1 MLINSPNISG
11 SLKVTGN
18 SVMTGSLTVT
28 GQVIAQTLNVQQV
41 TSSIIY
47 SSGSNVFGNSLAN
60 TQQFTGSV
68 SVTGSL
74 SVNNTPAVLGSG
86 TTNYVTKFTTA
97 GTVGNSGIFESGSNV
112 GIGTT
117 TLSEKVNIDGNIL
130 LRSAGGIKFNRLDN
144 AIFTHL
150 YDAGTFFA
158 LDNRN
163 GNGFDFQSAGTSQM
177 RLNSAGNLGIS
188 GSITSLSDSDELSF
202 FAGTTLVDNR
212 SRIELYGPT
221 HATLANQTFIRGNQI
236 VFTSDSATPEHMRIT
251 SNDIRLSRPLFGSE
265 YGFISALAPVHIV
278 QNAYYDGSTW
288 RSYQAGNSIVI
299 QHSTSSTNIFG
310 VGLAVGTGV
319 NSAITFNYLFN
330 VGANG
335 NVLIGTTTDIG
346 YKIRMDSSST
356 NGNILWVDR
365 SPGSVQMFMTPSSD
379 FYISTNNSFGVVL
392 NVGATSWSAY
402 SDIRLKNITGKITD
416 ALTNVLT
423 LSPIRF
429 TLKSDETKKERIGL
443 IAQEIQ
449 KILPEA
455 VDSDDKGMLS
465 VRYTEI
471 IPLLVASIQEQQIQI
486 QTLKV
491 ENNTLKETLTSEL
504 QSIKDSLK

>member
-1 MLINSPNISG
+1 LVG
-11 SLKVTGN
+11 AGL
-18 SVMTGSLTVT
+18 T
-28 GQVIAQTLNVQQV
+28 GQVGSMIRMGKEGD
-41 TSSIIY
+41 Y
-47 SSGSNVFGNSLAN
+47 SSGAERDAYMSFS
-60 TQQFTGSV
+60 
-68 SVTGSL
+68 
-74 SVNNTPAVLGSG
+74 
-86 TTNYVTKFTTA
+86 TA
-97 GTVGNSGIFESGSNV
+97 LNDTLTERMRITSDGNV
-112 GIGTT
+112 GIG
-117 TLSEKVNIDGNIL
+117 
-130 LRSAGGIKFNRLDN
+130 
-144 AIFTHL
+144 
-150 YDAGTFFA
+150 
-158 LDNRN
+158 
-163 GNGFDFQSAGTSQM
+163 
-177 RLNSAGNLGIS
+177 

-202 FAGTTLVDNR
+202 FAGTTVVNNR

-265 YGFISALAPVHIV
+265 YGFISALAPVHLV
-278 QNAYYDGSTW
+278 QNAYFDGSTW

-330 VGANG
+330 VGTNG

-429 TLKSDETKKERIGL
+429 TLKSDDTKKERIGL

-471 IPLLVASIQEQQIQI
+471 IPLLVASIQEQQAQI
-486 QTLKV
+486 EELK
-491 ENNTLKETLTSEL
+491 LL
-504 QSIKDSLK
+504 IK